1 MSNHSLL
8 NLINKDNKISQN
20 SCLLLCPIC
29 KLIPKIY
36 LNELT
41 NKITYICPLS
51 STSDPNSKK
60 YEKRNYP
67 LNYFNNNMNIITK
80 NIININTKCSL
91 HNKKYSYYCNSCDL
105 NICSDCINLNNIKN
119 NENRKGHYEH
129 DIIELKLISPTGS
142 NINKKKRILESLK
155 KNLNKANSIFE
166 EYILK
171 IKQIWNK
178 IYFNQNNLIEFK
190 EKIIDTYTQ
199 IENNYNS
206 INNLNQIFNQ
216 IKFINKPFDFLSEVI
231 LNDSAKDIIKKI
243 NDIFKIKNY
252 GSSNLDE
259 MNLEEVFVEN
269 RNNNLNSSS
278 STQKQFA
285 IVKTMLSVKM
295 NENNNK
301 KLLKQ
306 YLICG
311 LSSGILK
318 VYDIAPKF
326 VFKKNLYLNYNK
338 EGFCCN
344 KEINYIIE
352 LYDKNDKNNLNN
364 EYIKKKNKLYLLIC
378 SNDLDIIEISNNFEN
393 YSFIQ
398 KIGESN
404 CVYDKAGFITQG
416 NNQYILAYSN
426 WLSFLNIYKKNK
438 NNDIYNLLTRINNS
452 EEICVGFIESN
463 NNNSHNYIEI
473 LCANC
478 IESNDNF
485 YIAFYKILNNE
496 NIKEIKEIQIDEKNI
511 KKIEVP
517 SFINDQDCLIKI
529 NSYMAALIMG
539 NYINDYLNYEN
550 TNDNNKSN
558 FKNGILLIDLINKQ
572 IITIINSNYYIGK
585 LFAISGGLLIYYS
598 KEKTIN
604 LLKYF
609 NQNSKFPEIF
619 LEEKNKFF
627 FNSENFNFCMD
638 DLYFESKNK
647 ISNNNDTFEE
657 ELLLLNELQGGI
669 IALAKNQNIKLYK

>member
-60 YEKRNYP
+60 YQKRNYP

-259 MNLEEVFVEN
+259 MNLEEAFVEN